1 MTKYLWTA
9 ITCLILALGASLYG
23 LKVAHEEL
31 GGMTVALESAQAA
44 LTSQKALTDRI
55 QTQVQREKT
64 RADANRLE
72 LRNALK
78 NNAEWAA
85 RPVPADVSGSLCKPP
100 AMCSQ
105 QPAQVRRAPD

>member
-1 MTKYLWTA
+1 MMKYLIAA
-9 ITCLILALGASLYG
+9 IVALGVALAGSLYG
-23 LKVAHEEL
+23 LKAAHEQL

-44 LTSQKALTDRI
+44 LRSQVELTGRI

-100 AMCSQ
+100 AVC
-105 QPAQVRRAPD
+105 PANAGTVR